1 MPTDLITRGIDVQ
14 AVNVVINFDFPKT
27 SETYLH
33 RVRGIHVGKKTS
45 FHGEAIS
52 FLLNCLAIF

>member
-1 MPTDLITRGIDVQ
+1 MFTRGIDVQ

-33 RVRGIHVGKKTS
+33 RVS
-45 FHGEAIS
+45 FNLPVIS
-52 FLLNCLAIF
+52 DRIIDSFPVAVLSFIY